1 MILGNASEFL
11 CLCGIRG
18 AEGLVLRDSPVPH
31 VMEKGPGVLE
41 VGSAPHPF
49 SGVPQVRELKDTE
62 FPHTFLVSG
71 KQRTLELQA
80 R

>member
-1 MILGNASEFL
+1 MRIGFEGLKGL
-11 CLCGIRG
+11 CLR
-18 AEGLVLRDSPVPH
+18 EVPVPH
-31 VMEKGPGVLE
+31 IMEEGPCVLQ
-41 VGSAPHPF
+41 VGSAAPHPF
-49 SGVPQVRELKDTE
+49 FGLSQVRELNDAQ